1 MEANFVYYVN
11 NIFKSSNDKEEI
23 QISPEQIFEIP
34 STEISDIKI
43 PTESSAIIIFKNSIV
58 GRDKDGT
65 PLIENFNPTDIKQY
79 VVTKESFLTLPKL
92 YARFSVAK
100 DLMDGYIGAY
110 VLRDNTLFVMTEKMK
125 NLFTPILENEIN
137 EQGFIK
143 PQQNQ
148 SQRA

>member
-43 PTESSAIIIFKNSIV
+43 STESSAIIIFKNSIV

-79 VVTKESFLTLPKL
+79 VVTKENFLTLPKL

>member
-79 VVTKESFLTLPKL
+79 VVTKENFLTLPKL

-100 DLMDGYIGAY
+100 DLMDGYIGDRKS
-110 VLRDNTLFVMTEKMK
+110 VV
-125 NLFTPILENEIN
+125 
-137 EQGFIK
+137 
-143 PQQNQ
+143 
-148 SQRA
+148 

>member
-1 MEANFVYYVN
+1 M
-11 NIFKSSNDKEEI
+11 
-23 QISPEQIFEIP
+23 
-34 STEISDIKI
+34 
-43 PTESSAIIIFKNSIV
+43 
-58 GRDKDGT
+58 
-65 PLIENFNPTDIKQY
+65 
-79 VVTKESFLTLPKL
+79 TKENFLTLPKL

>member
-1 MEANFVYYVN
+1 MLKQL
-11 NIFKSSNDKEEI
+11 IFKSSNDKEEI

-79 VVTKESFLTLPKL
+79 VVTKENFLTLPKL
-92 YARFSVAK
+92 LCQILCCKRSYGWIYWGPTF
-100 DLMDGYIGAY
+100 LEI
-110 VLRDNTLFVMTEKMK
+110 
-125 NLFTPILENEIN
+125 TPCLL
-137 EQGFIK
+137 
-143 PQQNQ
+143 
-148 SQRA
+148 